1 MCYQRLLFICIAM
14 DTTSAFKY
22 KIILGSG
29 SPRRQQLLKDAGFEF
44 TVKSLDADESFPATL
59 KAEQIALY
67 LAEKKASVYPDKLN
81 ADELLITADTIV
93 WIDDIVLNKASGE
106 FEAKQMLQL
115 LSGKMHRVFTGVC
128 ITSASKKISFTDET
142 KVWFKH
148 LTESEIDF
156 YIKNYKP
163 FDKAGSYGAQD
174 WLGLIAIEK
183 IEGSYFNVM
192 GLPVHKL
199 YEELMKL

>member
-1 MCYQRLLFICIAM
+1 MA
-14 DTTSAFKY
+14 TTSAFKY

-29 SPRRQQLLKDAGFEF
+29 SPRRQQLLKDAGYEF
-44 TVKSLDADESFPATL
+44 TVRSLDADESFPSTL

-67 LAEKKASVYPDKLN
+67 LSEKKASVYPDKLKT
-81 ADELLITADTIV
+81 DELLITADTIV
-93 WIDDIVLNKASGE
+93 WVDDIVLNKPAGE

-115 LSGKMHRVFTGVC
+115 LSGKMHQVFTGVC
-128 ITSASKKISFTDET
+128 ISGAEKKISFTDET
-142 KVWFKH
+142 KVWFKN
-148 LTESEIDF
+148 LSEPEIDF

-192 GLPVHKL
+192 GLPVHRVYK
-199 YEELMKL
+199 ELQKF